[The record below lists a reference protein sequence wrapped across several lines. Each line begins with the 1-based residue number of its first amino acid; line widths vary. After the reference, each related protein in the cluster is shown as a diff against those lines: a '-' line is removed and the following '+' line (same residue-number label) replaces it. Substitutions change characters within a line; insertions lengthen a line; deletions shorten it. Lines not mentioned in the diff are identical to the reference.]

1 MWLLWIVYATLAA
14 GAVLYILYTI
24 VFLFWFI
31 YLVDAMKRKRGYY
44 KTTLRCIE
52 VESDPHLLMLLAY
65 NAKTE
70 LVKFVYLFCLNLIE
84 WAGITIAFTLCI
96 LQIFLL
102 NNQQEFPNDHLPSGS
117 RKWYS
122 PYKLS
127 IQYFGNIY
135 LVFSTAIIGS
145 LCMYLSARY
154 AQKSWIKSNRIP
166 YWICFFLLSLSAAQ
180 ILVIICDTYII
191 GIWCEN
197 IVVTLS
203 VLFVWKQYRKL
214 NMVIQ
219 WSIVDL
225 RVSGNIELLEKQVRM
240 KRRFNRIFTTI
251 WIGVFFVIVANYIP
265 LISLTTKIIHRMD
278 NHSFTETL
286 LCPSMIEANDPIDIY
301 YIKEIITTIGCL
313 FIFIPYIGYGLCT
326 MFVILWRLF
335 KGKTGYRT
343 HFHVHDMLTK
353 PLI

>member
-1 MWLLWIVYATLAA
+1 MWLIWIEFAMLAT

-24 VFLFWFI
+24 VFWFWFI

-52 VESDPHLLMLLAY
+52 VESDPHLLMLAY

-102 NNQQEFPNDHLPSGS
+102 NNQQELPTDHLPSGS
-117 RKWYS
+117 GKLSS

-135 LVFSTAIIGS
+135 LVFSAAILGS

-154 AQKSWIKSNRIP
+154 AQKSWITSNRIP
-166 YWICFFLLSLSAAQ
+166 YWICFFLLSSSTAQ
-180 ILVIICDTYII
+180 VLVNICDTYII
-191 GIWCEN
+191 GIWCDK

-203 VLFVWKQYRKL
+203 VLFAWKQYRKL

-251 WIGVFFVIVANYIP
+251 WIGVPCLLVANFIT
-265 LISLTTKIIHRMD
+265 LISQTTHLIHRMD
-278 NHSFTETL
+278 NHSFTEAL
-286 LCPSMIEANDPIDIY
+286 LCPSKFEANDPIDIY
-301 YIKEIITTIGCL
+301 LIKEIITTIGCL
-313 FIFIPYIGYGLCT
+313 FICIPYVGYGLCT